1 MFYVKT
7 NLNKNIEI
15 KVDLYD
21 DEIFTQC
28 PKCGK
33 EIQVDNETLANI
45 LKDADLIGT
54 SLYCV
59 ECSKNGLVPTI
70 ER

>member
-45 LKDADLIGT
+45 LKDADLSST
-54 SLYCV
+54 SLYC
-59 ECSKNGLVPTI
+59 EKCSKEVK
-70 ER
+70 

>member
-7 NLNKNIEI
+7 NISDNVEI

-33 EIQVDNETLANI
+33 EMQVETEELKQVLEGGDLA
-45 LKDADLIGT
+45 GS
-54 SLYCV
+54 SLYC
-59 ECSKNGLVPTI
+59 EKCSKQL
-70 ER
+70 EK

>member
-7 NLNKNIEI
+7 NLNENIEI

-21 DEIFTQC
+21 DEIFTRC

-33 EIQVDNETLANI
+33 EIQVEKETLANV
-45 LKDADLIGT
+45 LKVGDLAGT
-54 SLYCV
+54 SIYCEKCLKEV
-59 ECSKNGLVPTI
+59 M
-70 ER
+70 

>member
-45 LKDADLIGT
+45 LKDADLSST
-54 SLYCV
+54 SLYCGK
-59 ECSKNGLVPTI
+59 CSKEVK
-70 ER
+70 

>member
-7 NLNKNIEI
+7 EINDNIEI

-21 DEIFTQC
+21 DEIFTRC

-33 EIQVDNETLANI
+33 EIQVETQSLRTILNGGNLASS
-45 LKDADLIGT
+45 
-54 SLYCV
+54 SLCCK
-59 ECSKNGLVPTI
+59 ECSKEFLNK
-70 ER
+70 

>member
-7 NLNKNIEI
+7 NISDDVEI

-33 EIQVDNETLANI
+33 EIPVETEDLKLV
-45 LKDADLIGT
+45 LKDGDFASS
-54 SLYCV
+54 SLYCE
-59 ECSKNGLVPTI
+59 ECSKII
-70 ER
+70 EK

>member
-7 NLNKNIEI
+7 NISDDVEI

-21 DEIFTQC
+21 DEIYTQC

-33 EIQVDNETLANI
+33 EIQVETEVLRQVLLDGDLAS
-45 LKDADLIGT
+45 T
-54 SLYCV
+54 SLYC
-59 ECSKNGLVPTI
+59 EKCSKEVV
-70 ER
+70 

>member
-7 NLNKNIEI
+7 NLNENIEI

-28 PKCGK
+28 PKCRK

-45 LKDADLIGT
+45 LKDTDLANT
-54 SLYCV
+54 SLYCE
-59 ECSKNGLVPTI
+59 ECSKNGLVPVI
-70 ER
+70 EK